1 MLCFGVN
8 AFTTLE
14 KWLTDCQYDSC
25 IGCGINFVFDDATN
39 CRSSHGTIDLIVKM
53 YGVSELESVYL
64 QVIVVIAF
72 LTFVVYR

>member
-14 KWLTDCQYDSC
+14 KMANRLP
-25 IGCGINFVFDDATN
+25 VFDDATN

-53 YGVSELESVYL
+53 CEVSELESVYL
-64 QVIVVIAF
+64 QVIVVIVF
-72 LTFVVYR
+72 LTFLVYR